1 MERRDFLKLASL
13 AGLSVVSGGAIGKAN
28 AFDPKSKTLWIMI
41 DAGGGWDPTSLV
53 DPKGAIDGEF
63 PNKYPVS
70 AIKSA
75 GNIRWAPMDASPD
88 VQQNGI
94 DVSPIDNF
102 FETHGRDL
110 LVLNGVDT
118 ATNSHDAGSRNTWSG
133 GLTEGRPSL
142 GAMIAATHA
151 KESPMAFVTNGGY
164 DFTGGIVGATRTGN
178 LNAILDIAYPNRIRM
193 DERDGQE
200 VEVTYHH
207 NRTSAMIQEARR
219 ARYEALSAQQRLPR
233 VKAAMSR
240 LYTARLGQN
249 ELAQLTAFLPEEVE
263 DGMVGQAQLAF
274 AAYRAG
280 LCVAANLR
288 APGGYDTHGNN
299 DASQT
304 NNYANFMGQ
313 LSRVIE
319 LAEAEGI
326 RQNVAFVM
334 GSDFGRT
341 PGYND
346 GNGKDHWSITSMM
359 MMGYVNGRKIRGDRV
374 VGATDDGHNPIAL
387 DPASLQPGGTARI
400 TPAVLHREIWKLTG
414 VSENE
419 ELVRLFPI
427 TDPVEMP
434 GLIELE

>member
-13 AGLSVVSGGAIGKAN
+13 AGLTVASGGAISKAN
-28 AFDPKSKTLWIMI
+28 AFDPKSKTLWLLI
-41 DAGGGWDPTSLV
+41 DAGGGWDPTSLC
-53 DPKGAIDGEF
+53 DPKGAIQAEF
-63 PNKYPVS
+63 PNKYPVG
-70 AIKSA
+70 AIKQR

-88 VQQNGI
+88 VQNNGI
-94 DVSPIDNF
+94 DVSPIDQF
-102 FETHGRDL
+102 FETYYQDL

-133 GLTEGRPSL
+133 GLTEGRASL
-142 GAMIAATHA
+142 GALIAATHA
-151 KESPMAFVTNGGY
+151 KESPMAFITNGGY
-164 DFTGGIVGATRTGN
+164 DFTGGIVGASRTGN
-178 LNAILDIAYPNRIRM
+178 LRAIIDIAYPNRIELP
-193 DERDGQE
+193 DDGSPER
-200 VEVTYHH
+200 TYHA
-207 NRTSAMIQEARR
+207 NRTTAFIQEARR

-233 VKAAMSR
+233 VKDAMGR

-249 ELAQLTAFLPEEVE
+249 ELAQLTAYLPEDIE

-280 LCVAANLR
+280 LCVSANLR
-288 APGGYDTHGNN
+288 APGGYDSHGNS
-299 DASQT
+299 DVDQT
-304 NNYANFMGQ
+304 NNFVEYMSQ
-313 LSRVIE
+313 LSRVIQM
-319 LAEAEGI
+319 AEEQGI
-326 RQNVAFVM
+326 RQNVAIVM

-374 VGATDDGHNPIAL
+374 VGSTDDGHNPVAL
-387 DPASLQPGGTARI
+387 DPSSLQPGGTARI

-414 VSENE
+414 IDQNTEVAQ
-419 ELVRLFPI
+419 LFPI